1 MRLTSLGRVMQRA
14 VTQALQRW
22 ARETSNSLRAAA
34 PVATRQLCRSIRVEP
49 EPNGAMIIAPVV
61 QATTTDRGARPHPI
75 NPRRK
80 KALAWQTSSGMMVI
94 GPRVKGGWLAS
105 SGGAGSGKALSST
118 TWLKRTTNAVMHP
131 GNAGTGWWSQTVQ
144 KGIAMLDSII
154 ASVIRSMTR

>member
-80 KALAWQTSSGMMVI
+80 KALHWSTPRGAVTI
-94 GPRVKGGWLAS
+94 GPRVAGGWLATRGGR
-105 SGGAGSGKALSST
+105 SGRGLRQT
-118 TWLKRTTNAVMHP
+118 TWLKRTVHAVWHP
-131 GNAGTGWWSQTVQ
+131 GNAGTGWWTRTVRSALREIDAL
-144 KGIAMLDSII
+144 IAAALRQV
-154 ASVIRSMTR
+154 AR